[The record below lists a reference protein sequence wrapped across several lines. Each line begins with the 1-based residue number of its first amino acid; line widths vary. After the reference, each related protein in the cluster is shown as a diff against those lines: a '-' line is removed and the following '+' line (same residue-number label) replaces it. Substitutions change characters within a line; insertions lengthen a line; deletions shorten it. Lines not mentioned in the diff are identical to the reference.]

1 MAGRA
6 GGEPVGK
13 RMSMTQ
19 VVASVDREVQVLE
32 LAKAGYTFQRIAKS
46 VGYANSGSAY
56 KAFQRA
62 LQKTIQPVADEYR
75 ALHLARHEHVIKAN
89 WEAMNRGDGEASR
102 VIIAALKGIADLL
115 GLNAPKEIK
124 VNHELLSL
132 ADRVADGLSL
142 NPADVLAEAE
152 RILVASGTTD

>member
-1 MAGRA
+1 MARP
-6 GGEPVGK
+6 GEP
-13 RMSMTQ
+13 MSSERRIDAIERQ
-19 VVASVDREVQVLE
+19 AQALE
-32 LAKAGYTFQRIAKS
+32 LRKAGIDFRTIAGKLGYDGPAGAYQAVKS
-46 VGYANSGSAY
+46 
-56 KAFQRA
+56 A
-62 LQKTIQPVADEYR
+62 LKKTLQEPADEYR
-75 ALHLARHEHVIKAN
+75 ALHLARHEHIIRAN
-89 WEAMNRGDGEASR
+89 WPAMLRGDEGAAR
-102 VIIAALKGIADLL
+102 VILAALKSVADLL